1 MKSDHRHELKSNE
14 LAQWIADLP
23 EWARQNSRTIL
34 ITCGVVVALVLAYAW
49 YHYEK
54 NVASVNRRVQ
64 FSEMANQLY
73 AHKRQAAQGG
83 TQGQDL
89 AFTLLQSA
97 DSLGQFAGKSR
108 DRAASALAHLK
119 RAEAI
124 RAELH
129 YRPAPTPDQVARQ
142 VELAKTSY
150 QQALDK
156 AGDQVSLRA
165 AAQYGLGLCAEETG
179 DQAQARQIYQ
189 QIVADARLKGTVAQA
204 AAGYRLKT
212 MDDYTGSV
220 VFRPGP
226 EPVSQPAPAVIA
238 PAGPN
243 AVPTPA
249 GPNAVPVPAGPNV
262 SSAPEP
268 APVQPPPAGPNA
280 PVR

>member
-34 ITCGVVVALVLAYAW
+34 ITCGIVLAVVLGYAW
-49 YHYEK
+49 YYYEK

-73 AHKRQAAQGG
+73 GRKRQAAQGG
-83 TQGQDL
+83 IQSQDL

-108 DRAASALAHLK
+108 DKTMSALAHLK

-129 YRPAPTPDQVARQ
+129 YRPTQTPDNLAQQ
-142 VELAKTSY
+142 IDLAKASY

-165 AAQYGLGLCAEETG
+165 AAQYGLGLCEEEMG
-179 DQAQARQIYQ
+179 DQAQAREIYQ
-189 QIVADARLKGTVAQA
+189 QILADARLKGTVAQA

-212 MDDYTGSV
+212 LDDYTESI

-226 EPVSQPAPAVIA
+226 APAPEPSPVTMA
-238 PAGPN
+238 PVDPN
-243 AVPTPA
+243 AAPTPE
-249 GPNAVPVPAGPNV
+249 GPNV
-262 SSAPEP
+262 LPAPEP
-268 APVQPPPAGPNA
+268 IVVQPPTPGPNA